1 MKSHFRVLLIAA
13 LAASVLPL
21 LLAQGQD
28 TKKNEYFVGKVVPI
42 ADVATKLKAKT
53 DAAHALVADGGKIY
67 PLINDAGAR
76 MFAKDKRLLNRPMRL
91 TARLDPK
98 SDSLQV
104 IYVHSLKN
112 GKLHDV
118 YYWCDICTIKGY
130 ENGICDC
137 CGDPMVLKEVP
148 LK

>member
-1 MKSHFRVLLIAA
+1 LEFSVIAVRVGIV
-13 LAASVLPL
+13 LAAATAAVPL
-21 LLAQGQD
+21 FGVQSDAP
-28 TKKNEYFVGKVVPI
+28 KNQFLVGKVVPTS
-42 ADVATKLKAKT
+42 DLKDKLKDPAT
-53 DAAHALVADGGKIY
+53 HALVADDGKVY
-67 PLINDAGAR
+67 PLDAAGAR

-98 SDSLQV
+98 SGGLQV

-130 ENGICDC
+130 VNDICDC
-137 CGDPMVLKEVP
+137 CGDPMVLKEVEV
-148 LK
+148 K

>member
-1 MKSHFRVLLIAA
+1 LEPTVIALRLGIVFA
-13 LAASVLPL
+13 LAAGALPL
-21 LLAQGQD
+21 FGVQPQAP
-28 TKKNEYFVGKVVPI
+28 KNEYFVGKVVP
-42 ADVATKLKAKT
+42 ASELKDKLDPAT
-53 DAAHALVADGGKIY
+53 HALVADHGKVY
-67 PLINDAGAR
+67 PLDAAGAR

-98 SDSLQV
+98 SGGLQV

-130 ENGICDC
+130 VNDICDC
-137 CGDPMVLKEVP
+137 CGDPMVLKEVEV
-148 LK
+148 K

>member
-1 MKSHFRVLLIAA
+1 MQ
-13 LAASVLPL
+13 P
-21 LLAQGQD
+21 
-28 TKKNEYFVGKVVPI
+28 
-42 ADVATKLKAKT
+42 ATAYQISKIYAESPVSNFGTSK
-53 DAAHALVADGGKIY
+53 GKIY

-98 SDSLQV
+98 SGSLQV

-118 YYWCDICTIKGY
+118 YYWCDICTIKRH
-130 ENGICDC
+130 EAGICDC
-137 CGDPMVLKEVP
+137 CGAPMEFREELWKGE
-148 LK
+148 